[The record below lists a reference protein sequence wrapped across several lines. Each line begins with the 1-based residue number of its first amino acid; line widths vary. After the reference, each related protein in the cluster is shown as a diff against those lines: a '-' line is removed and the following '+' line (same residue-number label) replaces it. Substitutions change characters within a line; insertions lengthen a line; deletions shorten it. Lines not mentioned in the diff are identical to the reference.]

1 MARQTKVVVIDSE
14 GRDKSKVFVI
24 TELPARQAQ
33 RLATRAFIAMAR
45 AGIEIPE
52 EISQLGVAGIIQIG
66 IQTLARMSFE
76 EADAI
81 SNELLACVQIRPSP
95 SVTRPLIDNSS
106 EGDDIEEVA
115 TRFRLIK
122 EVYELHTSFFFPGVP
137 SP

>member
-14 GRDKSKVFVI
+14 GRDKGKVFVV

-95 SVTRPLIDNSS
+95 SVTRPLIDHST
-106 EGDDIEEVA
+106 EGDDIEEVV